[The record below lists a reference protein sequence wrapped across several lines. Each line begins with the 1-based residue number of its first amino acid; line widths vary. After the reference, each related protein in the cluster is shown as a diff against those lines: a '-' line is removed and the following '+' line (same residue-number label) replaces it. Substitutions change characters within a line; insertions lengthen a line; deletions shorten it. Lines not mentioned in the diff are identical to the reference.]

1 MEMHVC
7 PCQPSVQFVD
17 LNVLSLCKH
26 VPQPCISGFYLSCV
40 LYMMR
45 GRHCNQQHLNMT
57 GL

>member
-45 GRHCNQQHLNMT
+45 G
-57 GL
+57 